1 LTFNS
6 IQFALF
12 FLVVVFVYAP
22 LHRHDRTRNCFLLL
36 ASYFFYMQWNW
47 KYAGLIALSTV
58 IDYFAAGLLQ
68 NEMRQARRKALL
80 LVSLTMNL
88 GLLGLF
94 KYYNFFAGSGNSL
107 LTTMGVGATLP
118 YLDVLLPVGISFYTF
133 QTMSYSIDVYRRV
146 IPAERDFIKFA
157 VFVSFFPQLVAGPI
171 VRAKDFLPQ
180 LQQRPPLSES
190 RFTTGL
196 WLVMRGLFKKV
207 VIADMLA
214 MLAVDRVFADP
225 GAFGGLDLLLALY
238 GYSFQIYNDFSGYSD
253 VAIGLARILGFDLA
267 VNFNRPYLALNVR
280 DFWTRWHISLSGWL
294 RDYLYIALGGNR
306 GTRFQVTRNLMLTML
321 LGGLWHGAAWNF
333 VLWGGWHGLLLA
345 LSRGTTRV
353 GGDYGLAGRLWRR
366 VLTFH
371 LIAVSWLLFRVSD
384 LADLGTYLRGLCQW
398 GAPMAVSPLYLAI
411 LICACVLHFTPTGLP
426 DRLGGMAARQPLAF
440 QGLAVAGMF
449 WLLVGMSI
457 GAPAF
462 IYFQF

>member
-1 LTFNS
+1 
-6 IQFALF
+6 
-12 FLVVVFVYAP
+12 
-22 LHRHDRTRNCFLLL
+22 
-36 ASYFFYMQWNW
+36 M
-47 KYAGLIALSTV
+47 GL
-58 IDYFAAGLLQ
+58 
-68 NEMRQARRKALL
+68 
-80 LVSLTMNL
+80 
-88 GLLGLF
+88 
-94 KYYNFFAGSGNSL
+94 
-107 LTTMGVGATLP
+107 GATFP
-118 YLDVLLPVGISFYTF
+118 HLDVLLPVGISFYTF

-146 IPAERDFIKFA
+146 IPAERDFVKFA

-180 LQQRPPLSES
+180 LQKRPPLSGE

-253 VAIGLARILGFDLA
+253 VAIGVARMLGFDLA

-306 GTRFQVTRNLMLTML
+306 GTRFQVTRNLLITML

-345 LSRGTTRV
+345 FSRGTTRV
-353 GGDYGLAGRLWRR
+353 GGQYTLAGRVWRR
-366 VLTFH
+366 FLTFH
-371 LIAVSWLLFRVSD
+371 LIAVSWLLFRVSNLTD
-384 LADLGTYLRGLCQW
+384 LWTYLKGLAHW
-398 GAPMAVSPLYLAI
+398 GTQTVVSPLYLAV
-411 LICACVLHFTPTGLP
+411 LVLACVAHFTPPDLP
-426 DRLGGMAARQPLAF
+426 DRLGGMAARRPLAV
-440 QGLAVAGMF
+440 QGLAVAGLF